1 MTDPTGARSDDPK
14 WLLAQLSADIAAA
27 DNEADTSG
35 DPTSDEVWAEGI
47 LTKAHIEYPAVLEAA
62 ADSLIAPVKVRPQAR
77 QRFIA
82 AAEKALAARRAELGP
97 LPVVLAS
104 ARTRADLT
112 LDDIQTVLDHAGVEV
127 SASELETG
135 RLGIRAAGQK
145 TIAIWIHAARADRQ
159 KAREAA
165 SRSLDADLGG
175 EMRPAAGNKTVSK
188 ETEQWLA
195 GLDTELDRIE
205 GSEQ

>member
-14 WLLAQLSADIAAA
+14 WLLAQLRADIAAA

-47 LTKAHIEYPAVLEAA
+47 LTKARIEYPAVLEAA
-62 ADSLIAPVKVRPQAR
+62 ADSLIAPVKVSPQAR

-135 RLGIRAAGQK
+135 RLGIRDAGQK
-145 TIAIWIHAARADRQ
+145 TIAIWIHAVRAERQ

-175 EMRPAAGNKTVSK
+175 AMQPAAGNKTVSK

-195 GLDTELDRIE
+195 GLDAELDRIE

>member
-14 WLLAQLSADIAAA
+14 WLLAQLRADIAAA
-27 DNEADTSG
+27 DNEADTST

-47 LTKAHIEYPAVLEAA
+47 LPKAHIEYPAVLEAA
-62 ADSLIAPVKVRPQAR
+62 ADSLIAPVKVSPQAR

-104 ARTRADLT
+104 ARTRADLR
-112 LDDIQTVLDHAGVEV
+112 LDDIQTVLDHAGLEV

-135 RLGIRAAGQK
+135 RLGIRDAGQK
-145 TIAIWIHAARADRQ
+145 TVAIWIHAARADRQ

-175 EMRPAAGNKTVSK
+175 AMQPAAGHKIVSK

-195 GLDTELDRIE
+195 GLDTELDVIE